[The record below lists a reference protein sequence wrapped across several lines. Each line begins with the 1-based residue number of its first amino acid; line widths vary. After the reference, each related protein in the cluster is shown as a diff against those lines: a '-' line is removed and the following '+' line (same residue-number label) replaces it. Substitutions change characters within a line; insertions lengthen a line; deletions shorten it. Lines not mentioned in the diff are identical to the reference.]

1 MGAPLCCRSRR
12 GPPPL
17 AQPDDA
23 AEPDVTGRR
32 VDRLR
37 QPCRR
42 TVAITIIVGA
52 EMRSALEHFARD
64 SNGALARIEA
74 VTLVAAARIH
84 RNATRLLLVFG
95 MLRLVPVARPLPGV
109 ADHIVE
115 AVAVGRECAHRR
127 RSREAVASEILPGE
141 FALPIIRHVAAWR

>member
-1 MGAPLCCRSRR
+1 
-12 GPPPL
+12 
-17 AQPDDA
+17 
-23 AEPDVTGRR
+23 
-32 VDRLR
+32 
-37 QPCRR
+37 
-42 TVAITIIVGA
+42 
-52 EMRSALEHFARD
+52 MRSALEHFARD

-141 FALPIIRHVAAWR
+141 FALPIIRHVAAWRRIIAPRKFRSFKSATRRELPFRFGR